1 MFAHW
6 RDNTFLFSAIVI
18 VGAVMASWLLDQ
30 LFGSTA
36 AVLLILQL
44 AVVVVAFQCNSRF
57 AYAAAVIE
65 ALSFNFFFTTPRY
78 SLQMFRPEDIF
89 NLVVFMV
96 VAFITSTFADL
107 YRRQQGELKQTKLQ
121 NSILLSVSHDLRTT
135 STIQTGT
142 LTTIGTLTTLN
153 EYMPKLNDLERKELL
168 DSATSESHR
177 LHQYIENL
185 LQATKLQHGTLKITK
200 KDELIANIVRDAV
213 SRLPSYTEKVSMNM
227 DDAVGY
233 LSVSRSLIEQ
243 AIFNVLDN
251 AMRFSPENESVE
263 VSLSKQGLSCV
274 IDVRDMGIGI
284 KAEDAEKIFNLF
296 YSGANNKS
304 ADSGTGM
311 GLAVAKG
318 IITAHQGEIQSMP
331 VSEGTLIRIRL
342 PLNQGAEQA

>member
-1 MFAHW
+1 MFVQW
-6 RDNTFLFSAIVI
+6 RDNTSLFSTTVI
-18 VGAVMASWLLDQ
+18 VGAVVVSWLLDQ

-121 NSILLSVSHDLRTT
+121 NSILLSVSHDLRTPLA
-135 STIQTGT
+135 TI
-142 LTTIGTLTTLN
+142 IGTLTTLN

-213 SRLPSYTEKVSMNM
+213 SRLPNYTDKVSMNM

-251 AMRFSPENESVE
+251 AMRFSPENEYVE
-263 VSLSKQGLSCV
+263 VSLSKQGSSCV

-284 KAEDAEKIFNLF
+284 KAEDAEKIFSLF

>member
-6 RDNTFLFSAIVI
+6 RDNTFFFSAIVI
-18 VGAVMASWLLDQ
+18 VGAVVASWLLDQ
-30 LFGSTA
+30 LFDSTA

-121 NSILLSVSHDLRTT
+121 NSILLSVSHDLRTPLA
-135 STIQTGT
+135 TI
-142 LTTIGTLTTLN
+142 IGTLTTLN

-200 KDELIANIVRDAV
+200 KAEPIANIVRDAV
-213 SRLPSYTEKVSMNM
+213 SRLPNYTEKVSLNM
-227 DDAVGY
+227 DDSVDY

-263 VSLSKQGLSCV
+263 ISLSKQGSSCV

-284 KAEDAEKIFNLF
+284 KAEDAEKIFSLF
-296 YSGANNKS
+296 YSGVNNKS

>member
-1 MFAHW
+1 MYFMFAHW

-18 VGAVMASWLLDQ
+18 VGAVVASWLLDQ

-121 NSILLSVSHDLRTT
+121 NSILLSVSHDLRTPLA
-135 STIQTGT
+135 TI
-142 LTTIGTLTTLN
+142 IGTLTTLN

-200 KDELIANIVRDAV
+200 KAEPIANIVRDAV
-213 SRLPSYTEKVSMNM
+213 SRLPNYTEKVSMNM
-227 DDAVGY
+227 DDSVGY

-263 VSLSKQGLSCV
+263 VSLSKQGSSCV

-284 KAEDAEKIFNLF
+284 KAEDAEKIFSLF
-296 YSGANNKS
+296 YSGVNNKS

-318 IITAHQGEIQSMP
+318 IITAHQGEIQSMS

>member
-1 MFAHW
+1 MYFMFAHW

-18 VGAVMASWLLDQ
+18 VGAVVASWLLDQ

-44 AVVVVAFQCNSRF
+44 AVVVVAFQCSSRF
-57 AYAAAVIE
+57 AYSAAVIE

-121 NSILLSVSHDLRTT
+121 NSILLSVSHDLRTPLA
-135 STIQTGT
+135 TI
-142 LTTIGTLTTLN
+142 IGTLTTLN

-213 SRLPSYTEKVSMNM
+213 SRLPNYTEKVSMNM
-227 DDAVGY
+227 DDSAGY

-263 VSLSKQGLSCV
+263 VSLSKQGSSCV

-284 KAEDAEKIFNLF
+284 KAEDAEKIFSLF

-342 PLNQGAEQA
+342 PLNQGAEQT

>member
-18 VGAVMASWLLDQ
+18 VGAVVASWLLDQ

-44 AVVVVAFQCNSRF
+44 AVVVVAFQCSSRF

-121 NSILLSVSHDLRTT
+121 NSILLSVSHDLRTPLA
-135 STIQTGT
+135 TI
-142 LTTIGTLTTLN
+142 IGTLTTLN

-200 KDELIANIVRDAV
+200 KDELIADIVRDAV
-213 SRLPSYTEKVSMNM
+213 SRLPNYTEKVSMNM
-227 DDAVGY
+227 DDSVGY

-263 VSLSKQGLSCV
+263 VSLSKQGSSCV

-284 KAEDAEKIFNLF
+284 KAEDAEKIFSLF

>member
-18 VGAVMASWLLDQ
+18 VGAVVASWLLDQ

-121 NSILLSVSHDLRTT
+121 NSILLSVSHDLRTPLA
-135 STIQTGT
+135 TI
-142 LTTIGTLTTLN
+142 IGTLTTLN

-200 KDELIANIVRDAV
+200 KDESIADIVRDAV
-213 SRLPSYTEKVSMNM
+213 SRLPNYTEKVSMNM
-227 DDAVGY
+227 DDSVGY

-263 VSLSKQGLSCV
+263 VSLSKQGSSCV

-284 KAEDAEKIFNLF
+284 KAEDAEKIFSLF

>member
-18 VGAVMASWLLDQ
+18 VGAVVASWLLDQ
-30 LFGSTA
+30 LFDSTA

-121 NSILLSVSHDLRTT
+121 NSILLSVSHDLRTPLA
-135 STIQTGT
+135 TI
-142 LTTIGTLTTLN
+142 IGTLTTLN

-200 KDELIANIVRDAV
+200 KAESIANIVRDAV
-213 SRLPSYTEKVSMNM
+213 SRLPNYTEKVSMNM
-227 DDAVGY
+227 DDSVGY

-284 KAEDAEKIFNLF
+284 KAEDAEKIFSLF

>member
-1 MFAHW
+1 MYFMFAHW
-6 RDNTFLFSAIVI
+6 RYNTFLFSAIVI
-18 VGAVMASWLLDQ
+18 VGAVVASWLLDQ
-30 LFGSTA
+30 LFDSTA

-121 NSILLSVSHDLRTT
+121 NSILLSVSHDLRTPLA
-135 STIQTGT
+135 TI
-142 LTTIGTLTTLN
+142 IGTLTTLN

-185 LQATKLQHGTLKITK
+185 LQATKLQHDTLKITK
-200 KDELIANIVRDAV
+200 KDEPIANIVRDAV
-213 SRLPSYTEKVSMNM
+213 SRLPNYTEKVSMNM
-227 DDAVGY
+227 DDSVGY

-251 AMRFSPENESVE
+251 AMRFSPENEPVE
-263 VSLSKQGLSCV
+263 VSLSKQGSSCV

-284 KAEDAEKIFNLF
+284 KAEDAEKIFSLF

-331 VSEGTLIRIRL
+331 VSEGTLVRIRL

>member
-1 MFAHW
+1 MYFMFAHW

-18 VGAVMASWLLDQ
+18 VGAVVASWLLDQ

-44 AVVVVAFQCNSRF
+44 AVVVVAFQCSSRF

-121 NSILLSVSHDLRTT
+121 NSILLSVSHDLRTPLA
-135 STIQTGT
+135 TI
-142 LTTIGTLTTLN
+142 IGTLTTLN
-153 EYMPKLNDLERKELL
+153 EYMPKLNGLERKELL

-200 KDELIANIVRDAV
+200 KDESIADIVRDAV
-213 SRLPSYTEKVSMNM
+213 SRLPNYTEKVSMNI
-227 DDAVGY
+227 DDSVGH

-251 AMRFSPENESVE
+251 AMRFSPENEPVE
-263 VSLSKQGLSCV
+263 VSLSKQGSSCV

-284 KAEDAEKIFNLF
+284 KAEDAEKIFSLF

-331 VSEGTLIRIRL
+331 VSEGTLVRIRL

>member
-1 MFAHW
+1 MYFMFAHW

-18 VGAVMASWLLDQ
+18 VGAVVASWLLDQ
-30 LFGSTA
+30 LFDSTA

-44 AVVVVAFQCNSRF
+44 AVVVVAFQCSSRF

-121 NSILLSVSHDLRTT
+121 NSILLSVSHDLRTPLA
-135 STIQTGT
+135 TI
-142 LTTIGTLTTLN
+142 IGTLTTLN

-200 KDELIANIVRDAV
+200 KDEPIANIVRDAV
-213 SRLPSYTEKVSMNM
+213 SRLPNYTEKVSMNM
-227 DDAVGY
+227 DDSVGH

-243 AIFNVLDN
+243 AILMCWIMPCDFRQRMNLL
-251 AMRFSPENESVE
+251 RFLF
-263 VSLSKQGLSCV
+263 LSRVC
-274 IDVRDMGIGI
+274 R
-284 KAEDAEKIFNLF
+284 A
-296 YSGANNKS
+296 
-304 ADSGTGM
+304 
-311 GLAVAKG
+311 
-318 IITAHQGEIQSMP
+318 
-331 VSEGTLIRIRL
+331 
-342 PLNQGAEQA
+342 

>member
-18 VGAVMASWLLDQ
+18 VGAVVASWLLDQ
-30 LFGSTA
+30 LFDSTA

-121 NSILLSVSHDLRTT
+121 NSILLSVSHDLRTPLA
-135 STIQTGT
+135 TI
-142 LTTIGTLTTLN
+142 IGTLTTLS

-200 KDELIANIVRDAV
+200 KDESIADIVRDAV
-213 SRLPSYTEKVSMNM
+213 SRLPNYTEKVSMNI
-227 DDAVGY
+227 DDSVGH

-251 AMRFSPENESVE
+251 AMRFSPENEPVE
-263 VSLSKQGLSCV
+263 VSLSKQGSSCV

-284 KAEDAEKIFNLF
+284 KAEDAEKIFSLF

-331 VSEGTLIRIRL
+331 VSEGTLVRIRL

>member
-1 MFAHW
+1 MYFMFAHW

-18 VGAVMASWLLDQ
+18 VGAVVASWLLDQ
-30 LFGSTA
+30 LFDSTA

-121 NSILLSVSHDLRTT
+121 NSILLSVSHDLRTPLA
-135 STIQTGT
+135 TI
-142 LTTIGTLTTLN
+142 IGTLTTLN
-153 EYMPKLNDLERKELL
+153 EYMTKLNDLERKELL

-200 KDELIANIVRDAV
+200 KAEPIANIVRDAV
-213 SRLPSYTEKVSMNM
+213 SRLPNYTEKVSMNM
-227 DDAVGY
+227 DDSVGC

-251 AMRFSPENESVE
+251 AMRFSPDNESVE
-263 VSLSKQGLSCV
+263 VSLSKQGSSCV

-284 KAEDAEKIFNLF
+284 KAEDAEKIFSLF

-304 ADSGTGM
+304 ADSG
-311 GLAVAKG
+311 
-318 IITAHQGEIQSMP
+318 
-331 VSEGTLIRIRL
+331 
-342 PLNQGAEQA
+342 

>member
-18 VGAVMASWLLDQ
+18 VGAVVASWLLDQ

-78 SLQMFRPEDIF
+78 SLQMLRPEDIF

-121 NSILLSVSHDLRTT
+121 NSILLSVSHDLRTPLA
-135 STIQTGT
+135 TI
-142 LTTIGTLTTLN
+142 IGTLTTLN

-200 KDELIANIVRDAV
+200 KDELIADIVRDAV
-213 SRLPSYTEKVSMNM
+213 SRLPNYTEKVSMNM
-227 DDAVGY
+227 DDSVGH

-243 AIFNVLDN
+243 AFFNVLDN
-251 AMRFSPENESVE
+251 AMRFSPENEPVE
-263 VSLSKQGLSCV
+263 VSLSKQGSSCV

-284 KAEDAEKIFNLF
+284 KAEDAEKIFSLF

>member
-18 VGAVMASWLLDQ
+18 VGAVVASWLLDQ
-30 LFGSTA
+30 LFDSTA

-121 NSILLSVSHDLRTT
+121 NSILLSVSHDLRTPLA
-135 STIQTGT
+135 TI
-142 LTTIGTLTTLN
+142 IGTLTTLN
-153 EYMPKLNDLERKELL
+153 EYMTKLNDLERKELL

-200 KDELIANIVRDAV
+200 KAEPIANIVRDAV
-213 SRLPSYTEKVSMNM
+213 SRLPNYTEKVSMNM
-227 DDAVGY
+227 DDSVGC

-251 AMRFSPENESVE
+251 AMRFSPDNESVE
-263 VSLSKQGLSCV
+263 VSLSKQGSSCV

-284 KAEDAEKIFNLF
+284 KAEDAEKIFSLF

-318 IITAHQGEIQSMP
+318 IITAHQGDIQSMP
-331 VSEGTLIRIRL
+331 VSEGTRIRIRL

>member
-18 VGAVMASWLLDQ
+18 VGAVVASWLLDR

-44 AVVVVAFQCNSRF
+44 AIVVVAFQCNSRF

-121 NSILLSVSHDLRTT
+121 NSILLSVSHDLRTPLA
-135 STIQTGT
+135 TI
-142 LTTIGTLTTLN
+142 IGTLTTLN

-213 SRLPSYTEKVSMNM
+213 SRLPNYTEKVSMNM
-227 DDAVGY
+227 DDSVGH

-263 VSLSKQGLSCV
+263 VSLSKQGSSCV

-284 KAEDAEKIFNLF
+284 KAEDAEKIFSLF
-296 YSGANNKS
+296 YFGVNNKS

-318 IITAHQGEIQSMP
+318 IITAHQGEIRSMP

>member
-1 MFAHW
+1 MFVQW
-6 RDNTFLFSAIVI
+6 RDNTFLFSTTVI
-18 VGAVMASWLLDQ
+18 VGAVVVSWLLDQ

-121 NSILLSVSHDLRTT
+121 NSILLSVSHDLRTPLA
-135 STIQTGT
+135 TI
-142 LTTIGTLTTLN
+142 IGTLTTLN

-200 KDELIANIVRDAV
+200 KDELIADIVRDAV
-213 SRLPSYTEKVSMNM
+213 SRLPNYTEKVSMNM
-227 DDAVGY
+227 DDSVDY

-263 VSLSKQGLSCV
+263 VSLSKQGSSCV

-284 KAEDAEKIFNLF
+284 KAEDAEKIFSLF

>member
-1 MFAHW
+1 MMYFMFAHW

-18 VGAVMASWLLDQ
+18 VGAVVASWLLDQ

-121 NSILLSVSHDLRTT
+121 NSILLSVSHDLRTPLA
-135 STIQTGT
+135 TI
-142 LTTIGTLTTLN
+142 IGTLTTLN
-153 EYMPKLNDLERKELL
+153 EYMPKLKDLERKELL

-200 KDELIANIVRDAV
+200 KDELIADIVRDAV
-213 SRLPSYTEKVSMNM
+213 SRLPNYTEKVSMNM
-227 DDAVGY
+227 DDSVGY

-263 VSLSKQGLSCV
+263 VSLSKQGSSCV

-284 KAEDAEKIFNLF
+284 KAEDAEKIFSLF

>member
-1 MFAHW
+1 MMYFMFAHW

-18 VGAVMASWLLDQ
+18 VGAVVASWLLDQ
-30 LFGSTA
+30 LFDSTA

-121 NSILLSVSHDLRTT
+121 NSILLSVSHDLRTPLA
-135 STIQTGT
+135 TI
-142 LTTIGTLTTLN
+142 IGTLTTLN

-185 LQATKLQHGTLKITK
+185 VQATKLQHGTLKITK
-200 KDELIANIVRDAV
+200 KDELIADIVRDAV
-213 SRLPSYTEKVSMNM
+213 SRLPNYTEKVSMNM
-227 DDAVGY
+227 DDSVGY

-263 VSLSKQGLSCV
+263 VSLSKQGSSCV

-284 KAEDAEKIFNLF
+284 KAEDAEKIFSLF

>member
-1 MFAHW
+1 MYFMFAHW

-18 VGAVMASWLLDQ
+18 VGAVVASWLLDQ

-78 SLQMFRPEDIF
+78 SLQMLRPEDIF

-121 NSILLSVSHDLRTT
+121 NSILLSVSHDLRTPLA
-135 STIQTGT
+135 TI
-142 LTTIGTLTTLN
+142 IGTLTTLN

-200 KDELIANIVRDAV
+200 KDELIADIVRDAV
-213 SRLPSYTEKVSMNM
+213 SRLPNYTEKVSMNI
-227 DDAVGY
+227 DDSVGH

-243 AIFNVLDN
+243 AFFNVLDN
-251 AMRFSPENESVE
+251 AMRFSPENEPVE
-263 VSLSKQGLSCV
+263 VSLSKQGSSCV

-284 KAEDAEKIFNLF
+284 KAEDAEKIFSLF

>member
-1 MFAHW
+1 MYFMFVQW
-6 RDNTFLFSAIVI
+6 RDNTFLFSTTVI
-18 VGAVMASWLLDQ
+18 VGAVVVSWLLDQ

-121 NSILLSVSHDLRTT
+121 NSILLSVSHDLRTPLA
-135 STIQTGT
+135 TI
-142 LTTIGTLTTLN
+142 IGTLTTLN

-200 KDELIANIVRDAV
+200 KDELIADIVRDAV
-213 SRLPSYTEKVSMNM
+213 SRLPNYTEKVSMNM
-227 DDAVGY
+227 DDSVGY

-263 VSLSKQGLSCV
+263 VSLSKQALSCV

-318 IITAHQGEIQSMP
+318 IIIAHQGEIQSMP
-331 VSEGTLIRIRL
+331 VSEGTLIRILL

>member
-18 VGAVMASWLLDQ
+18 VGAVVASWLLDQ

-121 NSILLSVSHDLRTT
+121 NSILLSVSHDLRTPLA
-135 STIQTGT
+135 TI
-142 LTTIGTLTTLN
+142 IGTLTTLN

-200 KDELIANIVRDAV
+200 KAEPIANIVRDAV
-213 SRLPSYTEKVSMNM
+213 SRLPNYTEKVSMNM
-227 DDAVGY
+227 DDSVGY

-263 VSLSKQGLSCV
+263 VSLSKQGSSCV

-284 KAEDAEKIFNLF
+284 KAEDAEKIFSLF
-296 YSGANNKS
+296 YSGVNNKS

-318 IITAHQGEIQSMP
+318 IITAHQGEIQSMS

>member
-1 MFAHW
+1 MMYFMFAHW

-18 VGAVMASWLLDQ
+18 VGAVVASWLLDQ

-44 AVVVVAFQCNSRF
+44 AVVVVAFQCSSRF

-121 NSILLSVSHDLRTT
+121 NSILLSVSHDLRTPLA
-135 STIQTGT
+135 TI
-142 LTTIGTLTTLN
+142 IGTLTTLN

-200 KDELIANIVRDAV
+200 KAEPIANIVRDAV
-213 SRLPSYTEKVSMNM
+213 SRLPNYTEKVSMNM
-227 DDAVGY
+227 DDSVGY

-243 AIFNVLDN
+243 AFFNVLDN
-251 AMRFSPENESVE
+251 AMRFSPENEPVE
-263 VSLSKQGLSCV
+263 VSLSKQGSSCV

-284 KAEDAEKIFNLF
+284 KAEDAEKIFSLF

-342 PLNQGAEQA
+342 PLNQGAEQT

>member
-18 VGAVMASWLLDQ
+18 VGAVVASWLLDQ

-78 SLQMFRPEDIF
+78 SLQMLRPEDIF

-121 NSILLSVSHDLRTT
+121 NSILLSVSHDLRTPLA
-135 STIQTGT
+135 TI
-142 LTTIGTLTTLN
+142 IGTLTTLN

-200 KDELIANIVRDAV
+200 KDESIADIVRDAV
-213 SRLPSYTEKVSMNM
+213 SRLPNYTEKVSMNM
-227 DDAVGY
+227 DDSVGY

-263 VSLSKQGLSCV
+263 VSLSKQGSSCV

-284 KAEDAEKIFNLF
+284 KAEDAEKIFSLF

>member
-1 MFAHW
+1 MYFMFAHW

-18 VGAVMASWLLDQ
+18 VGAVVASWLLDQ

-121 NSILLSVSHDLRTT
+121 NSILLSVSHDLRTPLA
-135 STIQTGT
+135 TI
-142 LTTIGTLTTLN
+142 IGTLTTLN
-153 EYMPKLNDLERKELL
+153 EYMPKLNDLEHKELL

-213 SRLPSYTEKVSMNM
+213 SRLPNYTEKVSMNM
-227 DDAVGY
+227 DDSAGY

-263 VSLSKQGLSCV
+263 VSLSKQGSSCV

-284 KAEDAEKIFNLF
+284 KAEDAEKIFSLF

-342 PLNQGAEQA
+342 PLNQGAEQT

>member
-1 MFAHW
+1 MFVQW
-6 RDNTFLFSAIVI
+6 RDNTFLFSTTVI
-18 VGAVMASWLLDQ
+18 VGAVVVSWLLDQ

-121 NSILLSVSHDLRTT
+121 NSILLSVSHDLRTPLA
-135 STIQTGT
+135 TI
-142 LTTIGTLTTLN
+142 IGTLTTLN

-200 KDELIANIVRDAV
+200 KDELIADIVRDAV
-213 SRLPSYTEKVSMNM
+213 SRLPNYTEKVSMNM

-263 VSLSKQGLSCV
+263 VSLSKQGSSCV

-284 KAEDAEKIFNLF
+284 KAEDAEKIFSLF
-296 YSGANNKS
+296 YSGVNNKS

>member
-1 MFAHW
+1 MFVQW
-6 RDNTFLFSAIVI
+6 RDNTFLFSTTVI
-18 VGAVMASWLLDQ
+18 VGAVVVSWLLDQ

-121 NSILLSVSHDLRTT
+121 NSILLSVSHDLRTPLA
-135 STIQTGT
+135 TI
-142 LTTIGTLTTLN
+142 IGTLTTLN

-200 KDELIANIVRDAV
+200 KDELIVDIVRDAV
-213 SRLPSYTEKVSMNM
+213 SRLPNYTEKVSMNM
-227 DDAVGY
+227 DDSVDY

-263 VSLSKQGLSCV
+263 VSLSKQGSSCV

-284 KAEDAEKIFNLF
+284 KAEDAEKIFSLF
-296 YSGANNKS
+296 YSDANNKS

-318 IITAHQGEIQSMP
+318 IIIAHQGEIQSMP

-342 PLNQGAEQA
+342 PLNPGAEQA

>member
-18 VGAVMASWLLDQ
+18 VGAVVASWLLDQ

-121 NSILLSVSHDLRTT
+121 NSILLSVSHDLRTPLA
-135 STIQTGT
+135 TI
-142 LTTIGTLTTLN
+142 IGTLTTLN

-200 KDELIANIVRDAV
+200 KDELIADIVRDAV
-213 SRLPSYTEKVSMNM
+213 SRLPNYTEKVSMNM
-227 DDAVGY
+227 DDSVGY

-263 VSLSKQGLSCV
+263 VSLSKQGSSCV

-284 KAEDAEKIFNLF
+284 KAEDAEKIFSLF

>member
-1 MFAHW
+1 
-6 RDNTFLFSAIVI
+6 
-18 VGAVMASWLLDQ
+18 
-30 LFGSTA
+30 
-36 AVLLILQL
+36 
-44 AVVVVAFQCNSRF
+44 
-57 AYAAAVIE
+57 
-65 ALSFNFFFTTPRY
+65 
-78 SLQMFRPEDIF
+78 MFRPEDIF

-121 NSILLSVSHDLRTT
+121 NSILLSVSHDLRTPLA
-135 STIQTGT
+135 TI
-142 LTTIGTLTTLN
+142 IGTLTTLN

-200 KDELIANIVRDAV
+200 KDEPIANIVRDAV
-213 SRLPSYTEKVSMNM
+213 SRLPNYTEKVSMNM

-263 VSLSKQGLSCV
+263 VSLSKQGSSCV

-284 KAEDAEKIFNLF
+284 KAEDAEKIFSLF
-296 YSGANNKS
+296 YSGVNNKS

>member
-1 MFAHW
+1 MMYFMFAHW

-18 VGAVMASWLLDQ
+18 VGAVVASWLLDQ
-30 LFGSTA
+30 LFDSTA

-121 NSILLSVSHDLRTT
+121 NSILLSVSHDLRTPLA
-135 STIQTGT
+135 TI
-142 LTTIGTLTTLN
+142 IGTLTTLN
-153 EYMPKLNDLERKELL
+153 EYMTKLNDLERKELL

-200 KDELIANIVRDAV
+200 KAEPIANIVRDAV
-213 SRLPSYTEKVSMNM
+213 SRLPNYTEKVSMNM
-227 DDAVGY
+227 DDSVGC

-251 AMRFSPENESVE
+251 AMRFSPDNESVE
-263 VSLSKQGLSCV
+263 VSLSKQGSSCV

-284 KAEDAEKIFNLF
+284 KAEDAEKIFSLF

-318 IITAHQGEIQSMP
+318 IITAHQGDIQSMP
-331 VSEGTLIRIRL
+331 VSEGTRIRIRL

>member
-1 MFAHW
+1 MYFMFAHW

-18 VGAVMASWLLDQ
+18 VGAVVASWLLDQ

-44 AVVVVAFQCNSRF
+44 AVVVVAFQCSSRF

-121 NSILLSVSHDLRTT
+121 NSILLSVSHDLRTPLA
-135 STIQTGT
+135 TI
-142 LTTIGTLTTLN
+142 IGTLTTLN
-153 EYMPKLNDLERKELL
+153 EYMPKLNGLERKELL

-200 KDELIANIVRDAV
+200 KDESIADIVRDAV
-213 SRLPSYTEKVSMNM
+213 SRLPNYTEKVSMNM

-263 VSLSKQGLSCV
+263 VSLSKQGSSCV

-284 KAEDAEKIFNLF
+284 KAEDAEKIFSLF